1 METRTGV
8 YICHC
13 GLNIAATVNPR
24 EVARYIASLRDV
36 VVARDYMF
44 MCSDP
49 GQELIM
55 KDIKEQGL
63 NRVVVA
69 SCSPMLHERTFRR
82 VCQEAGLNPYLFKM
96 ANIREHCSW
105 VHKDGATEKA
115 KALVRAAVLRG
126 HYQEPLQTME
136 VPINPNTLVVG
147 GGIAGIQ
154 AALDI
159 AIAGY
164 KVYLVEREPS
174 IGGHMIQLDKTFP
187 TLDCSACI
195 TTPKMSDAGSH
206 PNIELLTYSEVTEVA
221 GYIGNFTV
229 KIKRKSRYVD
239 ESKCNGC
246 GLCFAGCPVVM
257 GNEFDLGLGERKAI
271 YVPFPQAVPNKPVI
285 DKREERLCKAACVD
299 ACPISTNV
307 LGYIK
312 LIAEGKFKES
322 YELIRATNPLPA
334 VCGRV
339 CYAPCQE
346 ACNRG
351 QIDEHLAIRHLK
363 RFATDQ
369 VDIAKLEVPQIT
381 ATGKRVA
388 VIGSGPGGLAAAN
401 DLALKGHEVTIFEAL
416 PEPGGMLRYAIPE
429 YRLPRELLGQEI
441 DYIRR
446 LGVEIRTGVEVGKD
460 ISLAEVR
467 NEYQAVFISAGAQG
481 GMKLGVEGE
490 DLPGVME
497 GIRFLREVNL
507 SKEVWI
513 GKRVVVIGGGNTAVD
528 CARTARRLGGE
539 EVRIIYRRSRAQ
551 MPASSEEVTAVEEE
565 GIGIDFLTAPVRF
578 LSEDGRLTGMECI
591 RMKLGEP
598 DASGRAR
605 PVPLE
610 GSEFSVAV
618 DTVIAALGQVPE
630 TGFVRELGVSL
641 EKAGT
646 IVIDSRTGATSIEG
660 VFAGGDVVTGPAFAI
675 DAIAAGKRAARSINR
690 YLNGEPLEAEEEE
703 GKPERL
709 SEEEVKSLKFPA
721 EKRVEMSEEPV
732 KGRIADFREV
742 ALGYTESEAVGE
754 ALRCLAGQIEGCIE
768 CRECERRCE
777 PGAINYEMKDE
788 TIQVEVGSII
798 LATGYDQ
805 FDPSGIPEYGY
816 GRYENVITGLEF
828 ERLSNAAGP
837 TAGQILLKNGR
848 PPRSVAIIHCVGSR
862 DKNFHEYC
870 SRVCCMYALKFAHL
884 IREKTDAEVFQ
895 LYIDMRCFGEG
906 YEEFYERVGT
916 EDGVNFIRGKASRVT
931 DQALNEEE
939 EGKLIVCVED
949 TLLGSFMRVPVEM
962 VILCTALEPR
972 ANTDEVARLFSIGRR
987 ADGFFLER
995 HVKLAPIA
1003 TMTEGLFI
1011 AGCCEGPRDIPDTV
1025 AQAKAAASDVLSL
1038 LARGKVEIE
1047 PIVASV
1053 DGEVCAGCG
1062 LCEKICPYGAP
1073 SLAEPERVTVVNKA
1087 LCKGCGACAVTC
1099 PSGAMNLSHFT
1110 RRQILEE
1117 VEALTY

>member
-13 GLNIAATVNPR
+13 GLNIAATVNPG
-24 EVARYIASLRDV
+24 EVAGDAASLRDV

-164 KVYLVEREPS
+164 KVYLVEQEPS

-257 GNEFDLGLGERKAI
+257 GNEFDLGLRERKAI
-271 YVPFPQAVPNKPVI
+271 YVPFPQAVPNKAVI

-351 QIDEHLAIRHLK
+351 QLDEHVAICDLK
-363 RFATDQ
+363 RFATDR
-369 VDIAKLEVPQIT
+369 VDIEGLEIPPIT
-381 ATGKRVA
+381 ETGKRVA

-401 DLALKGHEVTIFEAL
+401 DLALQGHGVTIFEAL

-429 YRLPRELLGQEI
+429 YRLPRELLRQEI

-446 LGVEIRTGVEVGKD
+446 LGVEIRT
-460 ISLAEVR
+460 
-467 NEYQAVFISAGAQG
+467 
-481 GMKLGVEGE
+481 
-490 DLPGVME
+490 
-497 GIRFLREVNL
+497 
-507 SKEVWI
+507 
-513 GKRVVVIGGGNTAVD
+513 
-528 CARTARRLGGE
+528 
-539 EVRIIYRRSRAQ
+539 
-551 MPASSEEVTAVEEE
+551 
-565 GIGIDFLTAPVRF
+565 
-578 LSEDGRLTGMECI
+578 
-591 RMKLGEP
+591 
-598 DASGRAR
+598 
-605 PVPLE
+605 
-610 GSEFSVAV
+610 
-618 DTVIAALGQVPE
+618 
-630 TGFVRELGVSL
+630 
-641 EKAGT
+641 
-646 IVIDSRTGATSIEG
+646 
-660 VFAGGDVVTGPAFAI
+660 
-675 DAIAAGKRAARSINR
+675 
-690 YLNGEPLEAEEEE
+690 
-703 GKPERL
+703 
-709 SEEEVKSLKFPA
+709 
-721 EKRVEMSEEPV
+721 
-732 KGRIADFREV
+732 
-742 ALGYTESEAVGE
+742 
-754 ALRCLAGQIEGCIE
+754 
-768 CRECERRCE
+768 
-777 PGAINYEMKDE
+777 
-788 TIQVEVGSII
+788 
-798 LATGYDQ
+798 
-805 FDPSGIPEYGY
+805 
-816 GRYENVITGLEF
+816 
-828 ERLSNAAGP
+828 
-837 TAGQILLKNGR
+837 
-848 PPRSVAIIHCVGSR
+848 
-862 DKNFHEYC
+862 
-870 SRVCCMYALKFAHL
+870 
-884 IREKTDAEVFQ
+884 
-895 LYIDMRCFGEG
+895 
-906 YEEFYERVGT
+906 
-916 EDGVNFIRGKASRVT
+916 
-931 DQALNEEE
+931 
-939 EGKLIVCVED
+939 
-949 TLLGSFMRVPVEM
+949 
-962 VILCTALEPR
+962 
-972 ANTDEVARLFSIGRR
+972 
-987 ADGFFLER
+987 
-995 HVKLAPIA
+995 
-1003 TMTEGLFI
+1003 
-1011 AGCCEGPRDIPDTV
+1011 
-1025 AQAKAAASDVLSL
+1025 
-1038 LARGKVEIE
+1038 
-1047 PIVASV
+1047 
-1053 DGEVCAGCG
+1053 
-1062 LCEKICPYGAP
+1062 
-1073 SLAEPERVTVVNKA
+1073 
-1087 LCKGCGACAVTC
+1087 
-1099 PSGAMNLSHFT
+1099 
-1110 RRQILEE
+1110 
-1117 VEALTY
+1117 